1 MSNKLYDILK
11 KLASPILP
19 ALATLLIALG
29 KIWGIPVMT
38 PIAATVSAIA
48 AFIGAITVTSSA
60 KYFKDK
66 EIVPSTMGVYGDG
79 SDEDE

>member
-11 KLASPILP
+11 RLASPILP

-66 EIVPSTMGVYGDG
+66 EIVQSTMGAYGDG

>member
-11 KLASPILP
+11 RLASPILP

-38 PIAATVSAIA
+38 PIAATVSAVA

-66 EIVPSTMGVYGDG
+66 EIVPSTMGAYGDG
-79 SDEDE
+79 GGDE